1 MKKKVAV
8 ISEKEA
14 IDLVK
19 NDLEN
24 NVCLLSSVSQ
34 DIISGAIGALL
45 TGKCETYFHHPGT
58 VIKGTKHNLIG
69 LKIELI
75 VK

>member
-1 MKKKVAV
+1 MKKKVSV

-19 NDLEN
+19 DDLEN
-24 NVCLLSSVSQ
+24 NVCLLSSVAQ
-34 DIISGAIGALL
+34 DVISGATGALL
-45 TGKCETYFHHPGT
+45 AGKCEVYFHHPYT

-69 LKIELI
+69 LKIELV